1 MGEAAFKTSSVSAGA
16 SQTEHSEYVDR
27 MEAARSLIEKRF
39 LEGGSALLSILDVLN
54 NLIASLDQL
63 NGALDEETATETMAK
78 LTSSMDRLS
87 QQTNI
92 EAGRQ
97 EGFQE
102 ILRAER
108 ALEPHVDLMQ
118 ETLRYLRTF
127 ALTAKITGASIADFA
142 GFAEEILDR
151 IREGTEQVDDFAGKV
166 MSLGSGLGP
175 AIRKSREIVSSY
187 DEAVPQILRSLSAGA
202 EDLGNYRR
210 LLVERATSVRAVA
223 SGIQMKLGAILS
235 SMQVGDITRQRI
247 EHCQS
252 SLQILSDYLGSE
264 AGHALTE
271 VQRQSLILMIRVLVY
286 RQLEQTIEDFDR
298 DTGKIVATVSSFRSD
313 LAEIEA
319 LSATMSDRASG
330 GKNNAIRQLETGIDS
345 ARTAVREVDHVG
357 AEASRLSL
365 DTANIVRQ
373 LLEGI
378 GTVRA
383 VRTDINYI
391 ALNTNLR
398 CSRIGEE
405 GKAINVVTA
414 ELRHFAGRLDETAE
428 DILAEL
434 HSLEA
439 AAQQLVGQMNGERE
453 ECLDAQLEQVR
464 DNLRAAGDR
473 MDTQLTALNEQSQTA
488 LTEINGSLRRLDF
501 NEALGDV
508 LRDCAAR
515 MEILEDVVPTEG
527 PTEALDAIGS
537 QIGRL
542 YTMVAE
548 RELHAQI
555 MGTELPASSV
565 TESGTLS
572 DDDLDD
578 AFF

>member
-1 MGEAAFKTSSVSAGA
+1 MGEAAFKTSSFSAGA
-16 SQTEHSEYVDR
+16 SPTELSDYVDR

-39 LEGGSALLSILDVLN
+39 LDGGSALLSILDVLN

-63 NGALDEETATETMAK
+63 NGALDEETARETMAK

-87 QQTNI
+87 QQTSI

-151 IREGTEQVDDFAGKV
+151 IQEGTEQVDDFAGKV
-166 MSLGSGLGP
+166 LTLGSGLGP

-187 DEAVPQILRSLSAGA
+187 DEAVPQILRTLSAGA

-252 SLQILSDYLGSE
+252 SLQILSDYLVSE
-264 AGHALTE
+264 PGHALTE
-271 VQRQSLILMIRVLVY
+271 AQRQSLILLIRSLVY
-286 RQLEQTIEDFDR
+286 RQLEHTIEDFDR
-298 DTGKIVATVSSFRSD
+298 DTGKIVATVSSFRSE

-330 GKNNAIRQLETGIDS
+330 GNNNAIRQLETGIDS

-383 VRTDINYI
+383 VRTDIHYI

-439 AAQQLVGQMNGERE
+439 AAQQLVGQMKGEAE
-453 ECLDAQLEQVR
+453 DSLDGQLEQVR

-515 MEILEDVVPTEG
+515 MEILEDVVPAEG
-527 PTEALDAIGS
+527 LTEALDVIGS

-555 MGTELPASSV
+555 MGTELPASSA